1 MAVNL
6 GLILGSALAGGVAGA
21 GGAAEEMGQTYQ
33 KQQGQ
38 QDLVRM
44 QNELDEQKQM
54 RIQESAQ
61 TFAREQQGALF
72 AQQDKTL
79 KNTQDFEGTQKGLDR
94 TSEEKRTGMNN
105 ATSIATAN
113 ISAGATL
120 GAERMRINAQKDIIG
135 KPQLIQTENGPMLLD
150 PSTGKAAPVT
160 GPDNKPVGGMKMTQ
174 IDQVAYQGAQKI
186 VLDPLSTDEQKQ
198 AAQAQIQSIANKYSA
213 AGTTGSGGAGQKAP
227 VLPSDKAIKS
237 LKANPALKTQFD
249 QQFGQGAADKV
260 LNTGNGSSGL
270 VNANAAQPAAPPA
283 TPTTPTIGNSN
294 VPVGVNAR
302 NPAPTPAVPPPA
314 PANPSPAPYQPSA
327 LIAGAMTPQQGPPPT
342 QPQFRQQLDAFG
354 RPVQQTQ
361 NPLGL

>member
-33 KQQGQ
+33 RQQGQ
-38 QDLVRM
+38 QDLVRL

-72 AQQDKTL
+72 AQQDKTNANEQTWKTGENDKAL
-79 KNTQDFEGTQKGLDR
+79 A
-94 TSEEKRTGMNN
+94 SEEKRTGMNN
-105 ATSIATAN
+105 ATSIQTAN

-120 GAERMRINAQKDIIG
+120 GAERMRIDATKNALN
-135 KPQLIQTENGPMLLD
+135 KPQLIQTENGPMMLD
-150 PSTGKAAPVT
+150 PSTGRAAPVT

-186 VLDPLSTDEQKQ
+186 MLDPLSTDEQKQ
-198 AAQAQIQSIANKYSA
+198 AAQAQVQSIANKYSA

-283 TPTTPTIGNSN
+283 TPTIGNSN

-354 RPVQQTQ
+354 RPVQQAQ